1 MVGANEK
8 KKDSPMTNDHSSE
21 INIKASE
28 NYAASQARVANSM
41 AGAASVELEAD
52 YAISGNLDFG
62 RRAMWFVMGLIGNI
76 FGMLGAWAFT
86 GAYDATA
93 RRQAALAAWAGVAA
107 QTLLVLLAFQA
118 GIFVDASTVAQPA
131 ATSVAFG

>member
-1 MVGANEK
+1 
-8 KKDSPMTNDHSSE
+8 MTNDHNSE

-28 NYAASQARVANSM
+28 QYAASQARVAQSM
-41 AGAASVELEAD
+41 NGAAAAAVELEAD

-62 RRAMWFVMGLIGNI
+62 RRVMWFVMGLVGNI
-76 FGMLGAWAFT
+76 FGMIGAWAFT

-93 RRQAALAAWAGVAA
+93 RRQAALTAWAGVAA
-107 QTLLVLLAFQA
+107 QTLLILLAFQS
-118 GIFVDASTVAQPA
+118 GILVDASTVAQPA